1 MMAHMNQGPGSS
13 PNRATPPIPAKITN
27 LTIRTALNRASDND
41 NTENGNL

>member
-1 MMAHMNQGPGSS
+1 MMAHMNHGPGSI

-27 LTIRTALNRASDND
+27 LPIRITLNRASDND